1 MFSKKEILK
10 RSLAGLMTAAIVLT
24 GVQTPVQADNLQDEV
39 TLHAGATA
47 VMNGAYTE
55 ETEQKTDNADLQAG
69 AALYL
74 EKDGE
79 ELAEAVTEV
88 DAGAIVEKAAEAEKA
103 SDVVMAN
110 VSDAVN
116 VRVEPSEEAEVA
128 GKLYKNCGG
137 TILEQAD
144 GWTKLTSGELT
155 GWTKDEFL
163 LFGDEAEA
171 MQQEV
176 GSLKATVK
184 TDALRVRKEASEDA
198 GIYTV
203 LALGESVTAVEE
215 TDGWVTVQVDED
227 TRQPNRLKRKRKK
240 KKKRS

>member
-1 MFSKKEILK
+1 M
-10 RSLAGLMTAAIVLT
+10 
-24 GVQTPVQADNLQDEV
+24 
-39 TLHAGATA
+39 
-47 VMNGAYTE
+47 
-55 ETEQKTDNADLQAG
+55 
-69 AALYL
+69 
-74 EKDGE
+74 
-79 ELAEAVTEV
+79 TEV
-88 DAGAIVEKAAEAEKA
+88 DAGAIVEEAAEAEKA

-176 GSLKATVK
+176 GSLKQLLKQMHFVSEKKQVK
-184 TDALRVRKEASEDA
+184 MREFIPCLHSENQ
-198 GIYTV
+198 
-203 LALGESVTAVEE
+203 L
-215 TDGWVTVQVDED
+215 Q
-227 TRQPNRLKRKRKK
+227 Q
-240 KKKRS
+240 